1 MNTSENAAAQAKPG
15 LSVWIVTLLAIA
27 MFVNYVDRG
36 SLSVVAPVLK
46 DTLHVSSADMGLLLS
61 SFFWSYTLAQPFA
74 GSLVQR
80 FDVRLVLA
88 VGLGAWAAAT
98 MMCGLAGS
106 FVALLALRLVMG
118 LGESIIYPANAKI
131 LAERSSEAI
140 RGRCN
145 GLISMAMCAGPA
157 GGTLAGGLILA
168 HFGWRATFLA
178 LGGASLLWLI
188 PWLSTR
194 LAPAPTATDEA
205 QAKGPG
211 YWELLRTRALW
222 GASVGQFCYSFQF
235 YLLLTWL
242 PFFLVKAEHVS
253 LTAMAGISASVY
265 AVQALAALFSGW
277 ASDALVRAGGSA
289 TLVRKG
295 FVMSGLALG
304 GATFVLVGTG
314 PHTLMIPSLLACGF
328 FTGFANPMCF
338 SIGQSLA
345 GPSAGG
351 RWMGIQNMVGN
362 FAGIS
367 APMVTGMILQTT
379 GAFTGAFFLAALL
392 AVLGLVCWGL
402 VLGRVEPVK
411 WREDHGQP
419 GAVAPASA
427 V

>member
-1 MNTSENAAAQAKPG
+1 MNTSEKAAGASGPG
-15 LSVWIVTLLAIA
+15 LSPWVVALLAIA
-27 MFVNYVDRG
+27 MFINYVDRG

-46 DTLHVSSADMGLLLS
+46 DTLHVSSAGMGLLLS
-61 SFFWSYTLAQPFA
+61 SFFWSYTLAQPLA
-74 GSLVQR
+74 GFLVQR
-80 FDVRLVLA
+80 FDVRIVLA
-88 VGLGAWAAAT
+88 IGLGAWAAAT
-98 MMCGLAGS
+98 MACGLASG
-106 FVALLALRLVMG
+106 FAVLLVLRLVMG
-118 LGESIIYPANAKI
+118 LGESVIYPANARI
-131 LAERSSEAI
+131 LAERASETV

-145 GLISMAMCAGPA
+145 GLISMAQCLGPA

-178 LGGASLLWLI
+178 LGAASLLWLA
-188 PWLSTR
+188 PWLLTPLP
-194 LAPAPTATDEA
+194 LAAAPNPERRAP
-205 QAKGPG
+205 GPG
-211 YWELLRTRALW
+211 YGEILRQRALW

-253 LTAMAGISASVY
+253 LAAMAGISASVY

-295 FVMSGLALG
+295 FVMGGMALG

-314 PHTLMIPSLLACGF
+314 PHALMIPSLLACGF

-367 APMVTGMILQTT
+367 APMATGMILEAT
-379 GAFTGAFFLAALL
+379 GAFTGAFLLAAIL

-402 VLGRVEPVK
+402 VLGRVEPVA
-411 WREDHGQP
+411 WSGERREP
-419 GAVAPASA
+419 PEVVPVTAA
-427 V
+427 